1 MPPSYPPKEIT
12 KNKTGQVIP
21 HEGDNYLIVVEVV
34 FFFGLLREKNLVLI
48 SYFNTTYFYII
59 NSNVNYYFSIGI

>member
-1 MPPSYPPKEIT
+1 LDVGSTLTTNASLLSPKEIT

-34 FFFGLLREKNLVLI
+34 VFFGLLREKNLVLI
-48 SYFNTTYFYII
+48 SYFNTTYF
-59 NSNVNYYFSIGI
+59 